1 MPFLYFCPMSTTKKL
16 IIIAGPTAVGKTDL
30 CVKLA
35 QLLDTEVV
43 SADSR
48 QFYRELAIGTAK
60 PTPEEM
66 QGVKHHFVDSHSIHD
81 YYSVGDYEKECL
93 AVLEDIFSRK
103 DVAILTGGS
112 GMFIKIVTDGI
123 DEMPDTDLTLR
134 ATLMARL
141 EIEGLTPLATELEA
155 LDPLYFAE
163 VDQQNPQRIV
173 RALEVCLSTGQPFS
187 SFRKKQ
193 KAERPFSCVRI
204 GLERPREELYQ
215 RIDKRMD
222 LMLAA
227 GLEEEAIRY
236 IDYREHY
243 ALKTVGYK
251 EIYEQL
257 DGAYDKEE
265 MLRLLKRNSRRYAK
279 RQLTWFRNQDN
290 FTWFDAKEEMRIITF
305 VRQYV

>member
-1 MPFLYFCPMSTTKKL
+1 MSTTKKL

-66 QGVKHHFVDSHSIHD
+66 QGVTHHFVDSHSIHD
-81 YYSVGDYEKECL
+81 YYSVGDYEKDCL
-93 AVLEDIFSRK
+93 AVLEEIFSRK

-123 DEMPDTDLTLR
+123 DEMPEADLVLR
-134 ATLMARL
+134 TSLMNRL
-141 EIEGLTPLATELEA
+141 ETEGLTPLASELA
-155 LDPLYFAE
+155 SLDPVYFAE

-187 SFRKKQ
+187 SFRKNQ
-193 KAERPFSCVRI
+193 KAERPFTSIRI

-227 GLEEEAIRY
+227 GLEEEALHY
-236 IDYREHY
+236 IDYRDHY

-251 EIYEQL
+251 EIYEHL
-257 DGAYDKEE
+257 DGDYDKEE

-279 RQLTWFRNQDN
+279 RQLTWFRNQDD
-290 FTWFDAKEEMRIITF
+290 FTWFDAKNEEAIISF
-305 VRQYV
+305 VKQLV

>member
-1 MPFLYFCPMSTTKKL
+1 MSTTKKL

-66 QGVKHHFVDSHSIHD
+66 QGVTHHFVDSHSIHD
-81 YYSVGDYEKECL
+81 YYSVGDYEKDCL
-93 AVLEDIFSRK
+93 AVLEEIFSRK

-123 DEMPDTDLTLR
+123 DEMPEADLILR
-134 ATLMARL
+134 TSLMNRL
-141 EIEGLTPLATELEA
+141 ETEGLTPLASELA
-155 LDPLYFAE
+155 SLDPVYFAE

-187 SFRKKQ
+187 SFRKNQ
-193 KAERPFSCVRI
+193 KAERPFTSIRI

-227 GLEEEAIRY
+227 GLEEEALRY
-236 IDYREHY
+236 IDYRDHY

-251 EIYEQL
+251 EIYEHL
-257 DGAYDKEE
+257 DGDYDKEE

-279 RQLTWFRNQDN
+279 RQLTWFRNQDD
-290 FTWFDAKEEMRIITF
+290 FTWFDAKNEEAIISF
-305 VRQYV
+305 VKQLV

>member
-1 MPFLYFCPMSTTKKL
+1 MSTTKKL

-66 QGVKHHFVDSHSIHD
+66 QGVTHHFVDSHSIHD
-81 YYSVGDYEKECL
+81 YYSVGDYEKDCL
-93 AVLEDIFSRK
+93 AVLEEIFSRK
-103 DVAILTGGS
+103 DVVILTGGS

-123 DEMPDTDLTLR
+123 DEMPEADLALR
-134 ATLMARL
+134 TSLMNRL
-141 EIEGLTPLATELEA
+141 ETEGLTPLASELA
-155 LDPLYFAE
+155 SLDPIYFAE

-187 SFRKKQ
+187 SFRKNQ
-193 KAERPFSCVRI
+193 KAERPFTSIRI

-227 GLEEEAIRY
+227 GLEEEALRY
-236 IDYREHY
+236 IDYRDHY

-251 EIYEQL
+251 EIYEHL
-257 DGAYDKEE
+257 DGDYDKEE

-279 RQLTWFRNQDN
+279 RQLTWFRNQDD
-290 FTWFDAKEEMRIITF
+290 FTWFDAKNEEAIISF
-305 VRQYV
+305 VKQLVSFY

>member
-1 MPFLYFCPMSTTKKL
+1 MSTTKKL

-66 QGVKHHFVDSHSIHD
+66 QGVTHHFVDSHSIHD
-81 YYSVGDYEKECL
+81 YYSVGDYEKDCL
-93 AVLEDIFSRK
+93 AVLEEIFSRK

-123 DEMPDTDLTLR
+123 DEMPEADLALR
-134 ATLMARL
+134 TSLMNRL
-141 EIEGLTPLATELEA
+141 ETEGLTPLASELA
-155 LDPLYFAE
+155 SLDPVYFAE

-187 SFRKKQ
+187 SFRKNQ
-193 KAERPFSCVRI
+193 KAERPFTSIRI

-227 GLEEEAIRY
+227 GLEEEALRY
-236 IDYREHY
+236 MDYREHY

-251 EIYEQL
+251 EIYEHL
-257 DGAYDKEE
+257 DGDYDKEE

-279 RQLTWFRNQDN
+279 RQLTWFRNQDD
-290 FTWFDAKEEMRIITF
+290 FTWFDAKNEEAIIAF
-305 VRQYV
+305 VKQLV

>member
-1 MPFLYFCPMSTTKKL
+1 MSTTKKL

-66 QGVKHHFVDSHSIHD
+66 QGVTHHFVDSHSIHD
-81 YYSVGDYEKECL
+81 YYSVGDYEKDCL
-93 AVLEDIFSRK
+93 AVLEEIFSRK
-103 DVAILTGGS
+103 DVVILTGGS

-123 DEMPDTDLTLR
+123 DEMPEADLALR
-134 ATLMARL
+134 TSLMNRL
-141 EIEGLTPLATELEA
+141 ETEGLTPLASELA
-155 LDPLYFAE
+155 SLDPVYFAE

-187 SFRKKQ
+187 SFRKNQ
-193 KAERPFSCVRI
+193 KAERPFTSIRI

-227 GLEEEAIRY
+227 GLEEEALHY
-236 IDYREHY
+236 IDYRDHY

-251 EIYEQL
+251 EIYEHL
-257 DGAYDKEE
+257 DGDYDKEE

-279 RQLTWFRNQDN
+279 RQLTWFRNQDD
-290 FTWFDAKEEMRIITF
+290 FTWFDAKNEEAIISF
-305 VRQYV
+305 VKQLVSFY

>member
-1 MPFLYFCPMSTTKKL
+1 MSTTKKL

-66 QGVKHHFVDSHSIHD
+66 QGVTHHFVDSHSIHD
-81 YYSVGDYEKECL
+81 YYSVGDYEKDCL
-93 AVLEDIFSRK
+93 AVLEEIFSRK

-123 DEMPDTDLTLR
+123 DEMPEADLALR
-134 ATLMARL
+134 TSLMNRL
-141 EIEGLTPLATELEA
+141 ETEGLTPLASELA
-155 LDPLYFAE
+155 SLDPVYFAE

-187 SFRKKQ
+187 SFRKNQ
-193 KAERPFSCVRI
+193 KAERPFTSIRI

-227 GLEEEAIRY
+227 GLEEEALRY
-236 IDYREHY
+236 IDYRDHY

-251 EIYEQL
+251 EIYEHL
-257 DGAYDKEE
+257 DGDYDKEE

-279 RQLTWFRNQDN
+279 RQLTWFRNQDD
-290 FTWFDAKEEMRIITF
+290 FTWFDAKNEEAIISF
-305 VRQYV
+305 VKQLV